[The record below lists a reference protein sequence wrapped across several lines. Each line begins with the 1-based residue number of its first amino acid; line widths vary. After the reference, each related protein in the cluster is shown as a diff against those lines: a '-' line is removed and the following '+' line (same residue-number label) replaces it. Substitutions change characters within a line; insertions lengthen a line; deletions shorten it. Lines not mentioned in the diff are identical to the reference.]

1 MQPKIGDELRGGMGN
16 LVGLTYAG
24 KLELLVF

>member
-1 MQPKIGDELRGGMGN
+1 MQPKIGVELRGGMGN
-16 LVGLTYAG
+16 LVRLTYAG